1 MEEPNIQYTKLRKI
15 CNLQPGP
22 FRWHVRVL
30 VNYGIIKK
38 QKIGQN
44 VVFRPANS
52 HIIEEMDLILK
63 NPLRER
69 IYSIIQNQPGIS
81 ISEVARS
88 LDMPNQRNKI
98 KYHVDKLI
106 QASLITSVRNG
117 RIKEYYIRV
126 RKPNYQ

>member
-1 MEEPNIQYTKLRKI
+1 VK
-15 CNLQPGP
+15 
-22 FRWHVRVL
+22 VL
-30 VNYGIIKK
+30 LNYGIIKK

-52 HIIEEMDLILK
+52 HIIEEMDLVLK
-63 NPLRER
+63 YPLREK
-69 IYSIIQNQPGIS
+69 IYEIIQNRPGIS

-117 RIKEYYIRV
+117 RISELNPIS
-126 RKPNYQ
+126 